1 MTFSAEFKE
10 NLLWQTAR
18 FMVDSKPGEIMI
30 MPAGILVKKMDGR
43 FALSRTGLN
52 FSTLFA
58 PTSDKIVHI
67 VEGWAKE
74 IVS

>member
-1 MTFSAEFKE
+1 MTFSPDFKE

-18 FMVDSKPGEIMI
+18 FMVDSRPGEIMI

-58 PTSDKIVHI
+58 PTSDSII
-67 VEGWAKE
+67 STVERWAKE
-74 IVS
+74 AA

>member
-10 NLLWQTAR
+10 NLLWQTAH

-30 MPAGILVKKMDGR
+30 MPVGILVKKMDGR

-58 PTSDKIVHI
+58 PTSDSII
-67 VEGWAKE
+67 STVERWAKE
-74 IVS
+74 AA